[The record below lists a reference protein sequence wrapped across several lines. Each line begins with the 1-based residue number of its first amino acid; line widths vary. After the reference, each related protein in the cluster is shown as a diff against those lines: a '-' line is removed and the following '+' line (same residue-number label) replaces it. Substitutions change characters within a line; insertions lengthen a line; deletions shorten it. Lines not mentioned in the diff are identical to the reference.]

1 MSQSRHEYHH
11 ALGCSITDTYIHT
24 MTIHKIEGGYL
35 DGKLLVAMPNMSDP
49 RFQKAVILLCAH
61 SDTGAMGILLN
72 RSLDALSF
80 DDLLEQLDIP
90 KTDKDSHINIHF
102 GGPVDTERG
111 FVVHSTDILYET
123 TLKIGQDMALTAT
136 VDMLKTIAGGSGPES
151 SFLALGYSGWGPGQ
165 LEQEI
170 QENGW
175 LVVDPDLDIV
185 FGPELDM
192 KWEVAIHKLGVD
204 PSLLSGDIGHA

>member
-1 MSQSRHEYHH
+1 MSISK
-11 ALGCSITDTYIHT
+11 IDT
-24 MTIHKIEGGYL
+24 GYL
-35 DGKLLVAMPNMSDP
+35 DGKLLVAMPTMGDP
-49 RFQKAVILLCAH
+49 RFKKAVILLCAH
-61 SDTGAMGILLN
+61 SEAGAMGILLN
-72 RSLDALSF
+72 RTLDALSF

-90 KTDKDSHINIHF
+90 IAGKPSHIKIHF

-111 FVVHSTDILYET
+111 FVVHSTDLLYET
-123 TLKIGQDMALTAT
+123 TLVIGDDMALTAT

-175 LVVDPDLDIV
+175 LVVDPDTEIV
-185 FGPELDM
+185 FGPELET
-192 KWEVAIHKLGVD
+192 KWDIAVHKLGID
-204 PSLLSGDIGHA
+204 PTLLSGDVGHA

>member
-1 MSQSRHEYHH
+1 MTAGILFKQIHIYIMT
-11 ALGCSITDTYIHT
+11 ANTIDT
-24 MTIHKIEGGYL
+24 GYL
-35 DGKLLVAMPNMSDP
+35 DGKLLVAMPSMGDP
-49 RFQKAVILLCAH
+49 RFKKAVILLCAH
-61 SDTGAMGILLN
+61 SESGAMGILLN

-80 DDLLEQLDIP
+80 EDLLEQLEIP
-90 KTDKDSHINIHF
+90 KVEEARHIEIHF

-111 FVVHSTDILYET
+111 FVVHSTDLLYDT
-123 TLKIGQDMALTAT
+123 TLVIDDEMALTAT

-175 LVVDPDLDIV
+175 LVVDPDVDIV
-185 FGPELDM
+185 FGPELET

-204 PSLLSGDIGHA
+204 PSLLSGDMGHA

>member
-1 MSQSRHEYHH
+1 MTTNK
-11 ALGCSITDTYIHT
+11 IDT
-24 MTIHKIEGGYL
+24 GYL
-35 DGKLLVAMPNMSDP
+35 DGKLLVAMPSMGDP
-49 RFQKAVILLCAH
+49 RFKKAVILLCAH
-61 SDTGAMGILLN
+61 SESGAMGILLN

-80 DDLLEQLDIP
+80 EDLLEQLEIP
-90 KTDKDSHINIHF
+90 KADEARHIKIHF

-111 FVVHSTDILYET
+111 FVVHSTDLLYDT
-123 TLKIGQDMALTAT
+123 TLVIDEDMALTAT

-175 LVVDPDLDIV
+175 LVVDPDVDIV
-185 FGPELDM
+185 FGPELDN
-192 KWEVAIHKLGVD
+192 KWEIAINKLGVD

>member
-1 MSQSRHEYHH
+1 MN
-11 ALGCSITDTYIHT
+11 TN
-24 MTIHKIEGGYL
+24 KIDSGYL
-35 DGKLLVAMPNMSDP
+35 DGKLLVAMPSMGDP
-49 RFQKAVILLCAH
+49 RFKKAVILLCAH
-61 SDTGAMGILLN
+61 SESGAMGILLN

-90 KTDKDSHINIHF
+90 KAEEARHIKIHF

-111 FVVHSTDILYET
+111 FVVHSTDLLYDT
-123 TLKIGQDMALTAT
+123 TLVIGDDMALTAT
-136 VDMLKTIAGGSGPES
+136 IDMLKTIADGSGPES

-175 LVVDPDLDIV
+175 LVVDPDTDIV
-185 FGPELDM
+185 FGSELDS
-192 KWEVAIHKLGVD
+192 KWKIAINKLGID
-204 PSLLSGDIGHA
+204 PSLLSGDMGHA

>member
-1 MSQSRHEYHH
+1 MTKST
-11 ALGCSITDTYIHT
+11 IDT
-24 MTIHKIEGGYL
+24 GYL
-35 DGKLLVAMPNMSDP
+35 DGKLLVAMPTMGDP
-49 RFQKAVILLCAH
+49 RFKKAVILLCAH
-61 SDTGAMGILLN
+61 SEAGAMGILLN
-72 RSLDALSF
+72 RTLDALSF
-80 DDLLEQLDIP
+80 DDLLEQLNIP
-90 KTDKDSHINIHF
+90 KAEKSSHIKVHF

-111 FVVHSTDILYET
+111 FVLHSTDLLYET
-123 TLKIGQDMALTAT
+123 TLVIGDDMALTAT

-175 LVVDPDLDIV
+175 LVVDPDTEIV
-185 FGPELDM
+185 FGPELET

>member
-1 MSQSRHEYHH
+1 MN
-11 ALGCSITDTYIHT
+11 AN
-24 MTIHKIEGGYL
+24 KIDSGYL
-35 DGKLLVAMPNMSDP
+35 DGKLLVAMPSMGDP
-49 RFQKAVILLCAH
+49 RFKKAVILLCAH
-61 SDTGAMGILLN
+61 SESGAMGILLN

-90 KTDKDSHINIHF
+90 KAEEARHIKIHF

-111 FVVHSTDILYET
+111 FVVHSTDLLYDT
-123 TLKIGQDMALTAT
+123 TLVIGDDMALTAT
-136 VDMLKTIAGGSGPES
+136 IDMLKTIAVGSGPKS

-175 LVVDPDLDIV
+175 LVVDPDIDIV
-185 FGPELDM
+185 FGSELDS
-192 KWEVAIHKLGVD
+192 KWKIAINKLGID
-204 PSLLSGDIGHA
+204 PSLLSGDMGHA

>member
-1 MSQSRHEYHH
+1 MAVSK
-11 ALGCSITDTYIHT
+11 IDT
-24 MTIHKIEGGYL
+24 GYL
-35 DGKLLVAMPNMSDP
+35 DGKLLVAMPGMADP
-49 RFQKAVILLCAH
+49 RFKKAVILLCAH
-61 SDTGAMGILLN
+61 SESGAMGILLN

-90 KTDKDSHINIHF
+90 KSDEATHISIHF
-102 GGPVDTERG
+102 GGPVDMERG
-111 FVVHSTDILYET
+111 FVVHSTDLLYDT
-123 TLKIGQDMALTAT
+123 TLVIGDDMALTAT
-136 VDMLKTIAGGSGPES
+136 IDMLKTIAGGDGPES

-185 FGPELDM
+185 FGPELET
-192 KWEVAIHKLGVD
+192 KWDVAIHKLGID
-204 PSLLSGDIGHA
+204 PSLLSGEVGHA